1 MSMAEVIES
10 IEKDMCR
17 ELGERIDEPHEKVD
31 CQTLEDNQLSH
42 VVRPKKINID
52 ILNDFPSTNWTLEGM
67 IGSGLKDIKKYCST
81 CRHYIERDGE
91 CCNAD
96 SDYCG
101 GFRCLDDSCEHWE
114 GW

>member
-10 IEKDMCR
+10 IEKDMWR
-17 ELGERIDEPHEKVD
+17 DLESRSVPEEQPEMVD
-31 CQTLEDNQLSH
+31 CQTLEDKPEVN
-42 VVRPKKINID
+42 PKKINID

-81 CRHYIERDGE
+81 CRHYGDEE
-91 CCNAD
+91 CYNED

>member
-17 ELGERIDEPHEKVD
+17 ELGKRIYEPHEKVD
-31 CQTLEDNQLSH
+31 CRTLEDKPEVN
-42 VVRPKKINID
+42 PKKINTD
-52 ILNDFPSTNWTLEGM
+52 ILKDFPSTNWTLEGM
-67 IGSGLKDIKKYCST
+67 IGSGLKDIKEYCST
-81 CRHYIERDGE
+81 CRHYIKRDGE

-101 GFRCLDDSCEHWE
+101 GFRLLDDSCEHWE